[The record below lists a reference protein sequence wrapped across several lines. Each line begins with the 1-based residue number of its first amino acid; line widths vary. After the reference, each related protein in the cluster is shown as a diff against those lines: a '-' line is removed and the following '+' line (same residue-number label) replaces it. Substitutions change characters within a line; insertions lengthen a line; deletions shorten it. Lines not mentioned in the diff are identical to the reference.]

1 MEQAIY
7 TWMAVIGC
15 GILLVQVILQVIGV
29 GDHDGDLHVD
39 IDGDVGDGDFG
50 HGDWFFGFLSFKTLV
65 AFVGF
70 FGLTGLLLLERDM
83 GTPQRALYATLA
95 GLAAVVVVGYL
106 MKLLHTL
113 GHSGTLDVANALG
126 VEGTVY
132 LRIPAA
138 GAGRGKVTL
147 DVQGR
152 SVELG
157 AVTDGPELPTGAR
170 VRVVE
175 VVGEDL
181 VRVEAR

>member
-15 GILLVQVILQVIGV
+15 GILLVQVILQVVGV
-29 GDHDGDLHVD
+29 ADHDVGAGDA
-39 IDGDVGDGDFG
+39 DGFE
-50 HGDWFFGFLSFKTLV
+50 GDWFFGFLSFKTLV

-70 FGLTGLLLLERDM
+70 FGLTGLLLLDRDM

-95 GLAAVVVVGYL
+95 GLLAVVVVGYL
-106 MKLLHTL
+106 MKLLHGL
-113 GHSGTLDVANALG
+113 GHSGTLELANALG

-138 GAGRGKVTL
+138 GTGRGKVTL

-152 SVELG
+152 SVEVG
-157 AVTDGPELPTGAR
+157 AVTDGPELATGTR

-175 VVGEDL
+175 IPAEDL

>member
-29 GDHDGDLHVD
+29 ADTDGDVHV
-39 IDGDVGDGDFG
+39 DGDVGGGDLG

-106 MKLLHTL
+106 MKMLHAL
-113 GHSGTLDVANALG
+113 GHSGTFDVANALG

-175 VVGEDL
+175 VVAEDL